1 MKTQPTHPAPPRAA
15 RPLAILAASASLLA
29 CGDNREPVVEPPPP
43 PPAATQYAFALATD
57 YASPGILSRVE
68 LFGQTVLPDVVSGVA
83 SSDPVL
89 VALADQF
96 VIVNR
101 FGGDNITIMDRE
113 PLQLV
118 AQVSTG
124 AGSNPQDIARL
135 GDVYYV
141 PVFGGSGVAL
151 IDAAADYALTSIDL
165 SALDAFDDLPEC
177 YAVLQTSA
185 TEVFVVCQLL
195 ENFAAVKPGVVVRLT
210 EGAAPATL
218 ALAEINPNTSLVAT
232 PAASHFGGRLL
243 VGASPNFLVP
253 IEGCVLAIDPTT
265 LANECV
271 IDNADLGGA
280 AIRMMISADE
290 QTLWLAVNRTTD
302 FASPSSVLLPLDLA
316 TGALGDAI
324 SDPAHVITDV
334 ATCSDGHV
342 LATDSAAGSKGV
354 RVYFG
359 GAETTST
366 SLDLGLPPAYTNAL
380 VATVATV
387 ASPRCLIDADARRLV
402 GIVGVDR

>member
-1 MKTQPTHPAPPRAA
+1 MKLHASHPTSHRGARA
-15 RPLAILAASASLLA
+15 LATFAATAAMTA
-29 CGDNREPVVEPPPP
+29 CGDNRELVIEPVPPPV
-43 PPAATQYAFALATD
+43 ATHYAFALATD
-57 YASPGILSRVE
+57 YASPGIMSRVE
-68 LFGQTVLPDVVSGVA
+68 IIGRTVLPDVVSGVA

-101 FGGDNITIMDRE
+101 FGGDNVTIMDRE
-113 PLQLV
+113 PLQLI

-135 GDVYYV
+135 GDAYYV
-141 PVFGGSGVAL
+141 PVFGGAGVAL
-151 IDAAADYALTSIDL
+151 IDAAADYAVSAIDL
-165 SALDAFDDLPEC
+165 SALDAFDGQPEC
-177 YAVLQTSA
+177 YAALQASE
-185 TEVFVVCQLL
+185 TEVIVVCQLL
-195 ENFAAVKPGVVVRLT
+195 ENFAAVKPGVVVRLS
-210 EGAAPATL
+210 EGIAPVTG
-218 ALAEINPNTSLVAT
+218 ALAEINPNTSLVKT

-253 IEGCVLAIDPTT
+253 TEGCVLAIDPTT

-380 VATVATV
+380 A
-387 ASPRCLIDADARRLV
+387 CL
-402 GIVGVDR
+402 